1 MVKKK
6 KNKNLFPI
14 GRRSGRILLFV
25 SKHLV
30 KILMAAE
37 QIL

>member
-1 MVKKK
+1 MVKK
-6 KNKNLFPI
+6 KNLFPI

-30 KILMAAE
+30 KILMIAE
-37 QIL
+37 LIV